1 MAIETYKPV
10 DPQKTAPAGSFV
22 PATVQT
28 YKSSEPEEEILDW
41 KKVFAYLDIIKRRKF
56 IIIQVVSIVLLVAFI
71 NTKMQTPMYKASSKV
86 MILPNPVEIYRYGQ
100 NETTIYK
107 PQLSIDSQIEMMRS
121 SQVGENI
128 SKLLKEKNKLIV
140 SSGEVMASMSITPQK
155 SSEQYGR
162 SEIVII
168 NVSNKDPKLAQLIAD
183 YGAEQ
188 FKERS
193 RNFDSAKMRS
203 AKELIEE
210 QLYIVEKDLKNA
222 EDRLQNFQK
231 KEGLI
236 DVDSVV
242 KAKVEKVI
250 ELEATKSLAEVEK
263 DVAEAKMKE
272 VQSGLGGA
280 LRIDEKDPLV
290 AQLQGQLAQL
300 EIELAGLKEKWA
312 DDYPDVLNTKAK
324 IAETKKKLSEAIASQ
339 SSNIKNQAL
348 LDHAVNYTGAE
359 AKNAELTAMF
369 NEETEKLKTLPGKIV
384 EMKRL
389 MREVDVAETKYKSLL
404 QKSQEAKLQE
414 TTQQGNVEVAAYAM
428 LPGGPYTPNM
438 NKNLTKALIV
448 GLFMGFILALAVEQM
463 NIPLSN
469 EEDVQKQL
477 KLSVLETIPRIKFHK
492 KKTES
497 RPLMN
502 RTGETDRKYLHFGEA
517 FRSLRTVLNFSLK
530 DEKVKTMLIT
540 SSVPGEG
547 KSTIAANLA
556 ISYAQMGKRVLLV
569 EADLLKP
576 TLADLFKLKNGKGVT
591 DYLTMKEISL
601 TDLAYDTEIENLKI
615 LCSGKKY
622 KLTSELFES
631 ERMKELIKELKE
643 NEDLDLVIF
652 DSPPCQAVT
661 DSVILS
667 SMMDKVLRVVAT
679 NMNARTV
686 QQSVK
691 FLASADADIIGVVL
705 NKMDTTGSSYY
716 YYKYKYKYGYYY
728 SKDKKESEPKLDD
741 ILEDKGKDTPGIEQ
755 SKSEL
760 VFHSKK

>member
-1 MAIETYKPV
+1 
-10 DPQKTAPAGSFV
+10 
-22 PATVQT
+22 
-28 YKSSEPEEEILDW
+28 
-41 KKVFAYLDIIKRRKF
+41 
-56 IIIQVVSIVLLVAFI
+56 
-71 NTKMQTPMYKASSKV
+71 
-86 MILPNPVEIYRYGQ
+86 
-100 NETTIYK
+100 
-107 PQLSIDSQIEMMRS
+107 
-121 SQVGENI
+121 
-128 SKLLKEKNKLIV
+128 
-140 SSGEVMASMSITPQK
+140 
-155 SSEQYGR
+155 
-162 SEIVII
+162 
-168 NVSNKDPKLAQLIAD
+168 
-183 YGAEQ
+183 
-188 FKERS
+188 
-193 RNFDSAKMRS
+193 
-203 AKELIEE
+203 
-210 QLYIVEKDLKNA
+210 
-222 EDRLQNFQK
+222 
-231 KEGLI
+231 
-236 DVDSVV
+236 
-242 KAKVEKVI
+242 
-250 ELEATKSLAEVEK
+250 
-263 DVAEAKMKE
+263 
-272 VQSGLGGA
+272 
-280 LRIDEKDPLV
+280 
-290 AQLQGQLAQL
+290 
-300 EIELAGLKEKWA
+300 
-312 DDYPDVLNTKAK
+312 
-324 IAETKKKLSEAIASQ
+324 
-339 SSNIKNQAL
+339 
-348 LDHAVNYTGAE
+348 
-359 AKNAELTAMF
+359 
-369 NEETEKLKTLPGKIV
+369 
-384 EMKRL
+384 
-389 MREVDVAETKYKSLL
+389 
-404 QKSQEAKLQE
+404 
-414 TTQQGNVEVAAYAM
+414 
-428 LPGGPYTPNM
+428 
-438 NKNLTKALIV
+438 
-448 GLFMGFILALAVEQM
+448 MGFILALAVEQM